1 MTASKRKELLRVE
14 GLAAGYGEGDIIRE
28 ISFKLDEGDRLVV
41 LGPNGCGKTT
51 LIRAV
56 TATLPSEGLL
66 ISEGEDIRNM
76 KARKLASR
84 IAVLGQLEFSYFA
97 FTVYEVVMM
106 GRFHHMKGRFFN
118 EVNREDEAVC
128 EEMLRQVDMWSLRE
142 QPITQLSGGQL
153 QRVFLARTFAQEPS
167 IIFLD
172 EPTNHLDLRY
182 QTELI
187 AYLKQWAQQPGH
199 AVCGVLHDLNLAADL
214 ADQVLLLSEG
224 EAVAQGS
231 WAEVCTVERLES
243 VFGMNVAA
251 YMQSALKRWL

>member
-1 MTASKRKELLRVE
+1 MAMNRKELLRVE
-14 GLAAGYGEGDIIRE
+14 GLSAGYGEDDIIRD
-28 ISFKLDEGDRLVV
+28 ISFSLNDGDRLVV

-56 TATLPSEGLL
+56 TATLPSDGLL
-66 ISEGEDIRNM
+66 LSENEDIRKM
-76 KARKLASR
+76 KSRKLASR
-84 IAVLGQLEFSYFA
+84 IAVLGQVEFSYFA

-118 EVNREDEAVC
+118 EVNREDERVC
-128 EEMLRQVDMWSLRE
+128 EEMLRQVDMWSMRE

-187 AYLKQWAQQPGH
+187 AYLKQWAGQPGH

-231 WAEVCTVERLES
+231 WAEVCTADRLRS
-243 VFGMNVAA
+243 VFGMDVAA
-251 YMQSALKRWL
+251 YMKEALKRWL